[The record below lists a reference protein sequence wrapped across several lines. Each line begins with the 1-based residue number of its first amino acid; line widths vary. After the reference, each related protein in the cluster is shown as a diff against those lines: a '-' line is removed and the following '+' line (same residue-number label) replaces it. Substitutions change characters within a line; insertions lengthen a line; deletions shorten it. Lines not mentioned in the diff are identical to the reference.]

1 MDSEKIIEVRNLHFR
16 YPSKRGLSGD
26 TDGYKEALRGVSFSV
41 SEGEKISIIGP
52 NGAGKSTLMLNVA
65 GLLEGKHRKGEIFIA
80 GRKLNGKNIYD
91 IREKIGFVFQDP
103 NDQLFSVKV
112 FDDVAFG
119 LINYL
124 AKKKDGRARDRKYL
138 EGIVRDSLKKVNLG
152 KIEDKIS
159 HFLSF
164 GEKKLVSLATVLS
177 YDPQI
182 LVLDEP
188 TGNLDPRNRSNFI
201 RLIGSMKKTVL
212 IATHDLDMAYDFSG
226 RCIVLNKGKIV
237 SDGDPKKILSDRDF
251 LMDNGLDLP
260 LMLKGT
266 GIFCKVIKPEK
277 IKSGDKIN
285 SISYKEIWTR

>member
-1 MDSEKIIEVRNLHFR
+1 MYNGKIIEIKNLHYK
-16 YPSKRGLSGD
+16 YPVNRRLSGD

-41 SEGEKISIIGP
+41 SEGERISIIGP

-65 GLLEGKHRKGEIFIA
+65 GLLERKHRKGEIFIA
-80 GRKLNGKNIYD
+80 GRRLNGKNIYD

-103 NDQLFSVKV
+103 NDQLFSIKV

-124 AKKKDGRARDRKYL
+124 VKKKDRRARDRKYL
-138 EGIVRDSLKKVNLG
+138 EAIVRDCLKKVNLG
-152 KIEDKIS
+152 KIEDEIS
-159 HFLSF
+159 HFLSY

-182 LVLDEP
+182 LILDEP

-201 RLIGSMKKTVL
+201 KLIGNMKKTIL

-226 RCIVLNKGKIV
+226 RCIVLNKGKII
-237 SDGDPKKILSDRDF
+237 SDGNPKKILSDRDF
-251 LMDNGLDLP
+251 LTDNGLDLP
-260 LMLKGT
+260 LILKGT
-266 GIFCKVIKPEK
+266 KKWE
-277 IKSGDKIN
+277 
-285 SISYKEIWTR
+285 

>member
-1 MDSEKIIEVRNLHFR
+1 MDSKKIIEIKELHYR
-16 YPSKRGLSGD
+16 YPVSRRLGGD
-26 TDGYKEALRGVSFSV
+26 VISYKEALRRISFSV
-41 SEGEKISIIGP
+41 SEGEKISVIGP

-65 GLLEGKHRKGEIFIA
+65 GLLEEKYRKGEIFIA
-80 GRKLNGKNIYD
+80 GKKLDGKNIYD

-124 AKKKDGRARDRKYL
+124 AKKKDRRAGDRKYL

-152 KIEDKIS
+152 KIENEIS

-177 YDPQI
+177 YSPEI
-182 LVLDEP
+182 LILDEP

-201 RLIGSMKKTVL
+201 KLIGNMKKTVL
-212 IATHDLDMAYDFSG
+212 IATHDLDMAYDFSD
-226 RCIVLNKGKIV
+226 RCIVLNQGKIV
-237 SDGDPKKILSDRDF
+237 SDGDPKKILYDRDF
-251 LMDNGLDLP
+251 LTDNGLDLP
-260 LMLKGT
+260 LMLRR
-266 GIFCKVIKPEK
+266 
-277 IKSGDKIN
+277 
-285 SISYKEIWTR
+285 TRDP